1 MNQLVET
8 DSGPSTAVIKDAWYV
23 CSWSADLRHEL
34 IARRIA
40 DEPMVL
46 YRTSDGRPVAMTD
59 RCPHRHYLLS
69 LGKLAGDAVQCGYH
83 GFTFDPSG
91 RCTFVPGQDVIPRG
105 AVVRTYPI
113 VERDGVV
120 WVFPGDPALADPA
133 QIPATPWVAEWHAV
147 TGYARIGARVVLL
160 IDNLMDLSHETYL
173 HPSQI
178 GTPEG
183 AQTPIE
189 TSSDGDVVRVTR
201 SMLGVECPPFYQA
214 AAGVTGRIDRSQ
226 EIAFHAPAF
235 WALSVRIATAGS
247 SDTGFRS
254 KVLHGLTPETA
265 HSSHDFWCI
274 VWESS
279 RDDRSVAEQIVAR
292 QTAVLM
298 EDVFALEALEAQ
310 LQRATERVREI
321 SIGIDRGGLLAR
333 RALQERSLHHGV
345 AARSSDP

>member
-1 MNQLVET
+1 MSTIVET
-8 DSGPSTAVIKDAWYV
+8 EPGPSTAVIKDAWYV

-46 YRTSDGRPVAMTD
+46 YRTPAGRPVAMAD

-69 LGKLAGDAVQCGYH
+69 RGKLTGDAVQCGYH

-91 RCTFVPGQDVIPRG
+91 RCTFVPGQDAIPRA

-120 WVFPGDPALADPA
+120 WVFPGDQTLADPA
-133 QIPATPWVAEWHAV
+133 QIPATPWIAEWHAV

-160 IDNLMDLSHETYL
+160 VDNLMDLSHETYL

-178 GTPEG
+178 GTPEV
-183 AQTPIE
+183 AETPIA
-189 TSSDGDVVRVTR
+189 TSRDGDVVRVTR
-201 SMLGVECPPFYQA
+201 QMPGVECPPFYQA
-214 AAGVTGRIDRSQ
+214 AAGITGRIDRSQ

-235 WALSVRIATAGS
+235 WALSVRIAPAGS
-247 SDTGFRS
+247 TGTGFRS

-274 VWESS
+274 VWERSH
-279 RDDRSVAEQIVAR
+279 DDRSVGEQIVAR

-310 LQRATERVREI
+310 LQSTTDRVPEI

-333 RALQERSLHHGV
+333 RALQEHHLHHG
-345 AARSSDP
+345 ASPKPHD